1 MESMLLQGI
10 RLKYTIE
17 VKDMELRYEYN
28 PYLKADQVAR
38 LRELVNWEGR
48 VEKFKKKLGNT
59 YFYAVCFADNELIGY
74 VDVVSDGIDDA
85 YIRDLV
91 VHPDYQR
98 RGIGSKLLDMVVKRI
113 KSDGIK
119 MVNVVFEP
127 RLKEFYRKAKFV
139 IMLGGIIDNE
149 AI

>member
-1 MESMLLQGI
+1 
-10 RLKYTIE
+10 
-17 VKDMELRYEYN
+17 MELRYEYS
-28 PYLKADQVAR
+28 PYLRADQVAR
-38 LRELVNWEGR
+38 LRELVNWDSR

-59 YFYAVCFADNELIGY
+59 YLCVACFANDELIGY

-98 RGIGSKLLDMVVKRI
+98 RGIGSKLLEMVINRV

-119 MVNVVFEP
+119 MINVVFEP
-127 RLKEFYRKAKFV
+127 RLTAFYKKASFV
-139 IMLGGIIDNE
+139 IISGGIIDNE
-149 AI
+149 AV